1 MVNEGIAIKPASEAF
16 VEIERKEVGQLLEI
30 ARTNLWIVFKI

>member
-16 VEIERKEVGQLLEI
+16 VEIERKKRGKMRSLPVQSLPV
-30 ARTNLWIVFKI
+30 T